1 MSRRGRRLREVAQ
14 GRGAGPSPASIRV
27 VRQRA
32 LARALGDRLP
42 EVRDLRGPRSR
53 ALVEILART
62 ECPSLTAR
70 RARREEASGAV
81 QDPLVWTAARGANV
95 LDADG
100 NVLVDMVAGFGAAS
114 IGHGHPAVV
123 RTVIDQAERL
133 LHGFGDVHPSDVKIE
148 LCERLAAL
156 APFADARVML
166 GAHGADAVEAALK
179 TALLA
184 TGRPGIVAF
193 EGGYHGLS
201 HGPLAICGYAGRMRA
216 PFAAQLNPHV
226 RFARYGTTLEDV
238 RAHLARGDVGCVVVE
253 PVLGRG
259 GVVVPPSGWL
269 AELAELTRAEG
280 ALLVADEVMTGLGR
294 TGAMLACAHD
304 GVVPDVLCLGKALG
318 GGMPLSAC
326 LAPLH
331 VMRAWGE
338 PDQESIHTATFFGHP
353 LACAAALT
361 ALDVIEE
368 EKLLER
374 AILIGDALTGA
385 LRAIARRHPSVRE
398 VRGRGLLL
406 GIELARPAAA
416 LRVGAGLLERGFVTL
431 PAGADARVL
440 SLTPPLSIAQELVD
454 AFVAALDVVLSTED
468 AA

>member
-1 MSRRGRRLREVAQ
+1 MIS
-14 GRGAGPSPASIRV
+14 S
-27 VRQRA
+27 
-32 LARALGDRLP
+32 LGDRLP
-42 EVRDLRGPRSR
+42 EVRDLRGARSR

-70 RARREEASGAV
+70 RARREEVSGAP

-95 LDADG
+95 ADADG

-123 RTVIDQAERL
+123 RALREQSERL
-133 LHGFGDVHPSDVKIE
+133 VHGFGDVHPSDVKIE

-184 TGRPGIVAF
+184 TRRPGILAF

-201 HGPLAICGYAGRMRA
+201 HGPLAICGYSERMRA

-226 RFARYGTTLEDV
+226 SFARYGGSLDDV
-238 RAHLARGDVGCVVVE
+238 RRWLARGDVGAVIVE
-253 PVLGRG
+253 PILGRG

-269 AELAELTRAEG
+269 AELASITRAAG
-280 ALLVADEVMTGLGR
+280 ALLIVDEVMTGLGR
-294 TGAMLACAHD
+294 TGAMLASTHD

-326 LAPLH
+326 LAPH
-331 VMRAWGE
+331 EVMRAWGE

-353 LACAAALT
+353 LACAAALA
-361 ALDVIEE
+361 ALDVIDEE
-368 EKLLER
+368 ALAER
-374 AILIGDALTGA
+374 AIETGDALA
-385 LRAIARRHPSVRE
+385 AAIAAMAPRHACVRA
-398 VRGRGLLL
+398 VRGRGLLV
-406 GIELARPAAA
+406 GVELARPATA
-416 LRVGAGLLERGFVTL
+416 LRVGAALLERGFLTL
-431 PAGADARVL
+431 PAGNDARVL
-440 SLTPPLSIAQELVD
+440 SLTPPLSIARPLVD
-454 AFVAALDVVLSTED
+454 AFVASLDVVLATED
-468 AA
+468 AS